1 VVMIFVGAGSDALP
15 RSPRSSV
22 SFVYAQYTP
31 ASVFANEVRSVHGGI
46 QKSGAPHNFIRQ
58 LWFSPIQTRFVA
70 FFCKVDKSRAHPQN
84 RK

>member
-31 ASVFANEVRSVHGGI
+31 ASVFANEALSVHGGI
-46 QKSGAPHNFIRQ
+46 QNSGAPHIRQ

-84 RK
+84 KK